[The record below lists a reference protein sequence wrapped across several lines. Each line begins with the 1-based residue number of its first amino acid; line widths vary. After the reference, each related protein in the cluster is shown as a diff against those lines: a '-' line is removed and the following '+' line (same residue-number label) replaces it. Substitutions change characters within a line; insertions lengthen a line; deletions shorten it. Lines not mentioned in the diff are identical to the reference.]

1 VSAGARYNASM
12 NRSKIAGKILYGLL
26 VLLLAAV
33 AVLLILP
40 TLPFCRNI
48 KTYAVLSGS
57 MEPAV
62 YRGSVVLTAA
72 RDDYSIGEIITF
84 TAPGKDQTPVTHRI
98 KDIKIVDDYPYY
110 ITQGDA
116 NNTPDL
122 QEVPRKRVIGK
133 VLFSVP
139 LLGYAVMAA
148 KTPIGFATI
157 IILPAAAII
166 GDEALKIF
174 KEVKKNKKK
183 KKEGEDVVE
192 TKSEKQNPDNQD
204 NENS

>member
-1 VSAGARYNASM
+1 MDAK
-12 NRSKIAGKILYGLL
+12 KIGGKILYWGFIG
-26 VLLLAAV
+26 LLAAV
-33 AVLLILP
+33 ALILIISRLP
-40 TLPFCRNI
+40 IGGSVRTL
-48 KTYAVLSGS
+48 AVLTGS